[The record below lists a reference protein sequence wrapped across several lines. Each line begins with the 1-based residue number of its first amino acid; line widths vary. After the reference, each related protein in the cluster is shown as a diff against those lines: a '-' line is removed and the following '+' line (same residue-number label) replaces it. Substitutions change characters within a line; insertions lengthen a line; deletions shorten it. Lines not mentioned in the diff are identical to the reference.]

1 MNTLHVP
8 ANLSLRPHR
17 AAAAL
22 AALAL
27 IGIACLPTQ
36 RKAAAPSN
44 LPSAWREYATAI
56 HSSAGEPRGLI
67 DHAFR
72 FVRRT
77 KGARGD
83 SLLEWEWKA
92 RVRHTQGTE
101 TFGGWLVYV
110 LRDRQGAEVARDSM
124 TTPMLRPGDDK
135 HLRQSAWMLPEL
147 AGRVHRADWHFCCG
161 EAERKL
167 RCVDLPAGG
176 R

>member
-1 MNTLHVP
+1 MKTGTVSCSR
-8 ANLSLRPHR
+8 AGRGRR
-17 AAAAL
+17 AAAVL
-22 AALAL
+22 ATLVL
-27 IGIACLPTQ
+27 LGIACLPIQ
-36 RKAAAPSN
+36 RQAAAPSR

-56 HSSAGEPRGLI
+56 HSSAGDPGGLL

-110 LRDRQGAEVARDSM
+110 LRDRHGAEVTRDSM
-124 TTPMLRPGDDK
+124 TTPRFSPGDDK

-147 AGRVHRADWHFCCG
+147 AGRVHHADWHFCCG
-161 EAERKL
+161 EAERNL
-167 RCVDLPAGG
+167 RCVELPAD
-176 R
+176 RR